1 MPAGALPVIY
11 SQGDAQPGTIL
22 EIINIFVTT
31 KWYTL
36 YNCFSSIERL
46 VNGLLNILIV
56 EDEQAI
62 NELIYV
68 NLSDE
73 GYCCT
78 RAYDGKE
85 AADLIENNDYD
96 LILLDIM
103 LPKING
109 YELMDYI
116 RPLGTPVIF
125 ITAKTDINDRI
136 RGLKLGADDYISK
149 PFQVGE
155 LLARVE
161 AVLRRFGKSERK
173 IELYGVTIDLNS
185 REVWKDGELIELT
198 VKEFELLIKLIQNKN
213 VALRRSWLYERV
225 WESEFTGETRTLDT
239 HIQRLRKKLEWED
252 RIKTVFRIGYRLEV

>member
-1 MPAGALPVIY
+1 V
-11 SQGDAQPGTIL
+11 DH
-22 EIINIFVTT
+22 
-31 KWYTL
+31 
-36 YNCFSSIERL
+36 
-46 VNGLLNILIV
+46 LLNILIV

-73 GYCCT
+73 GYCST
-78 RAYDGKE
+78 RAYDGEE
-85 AADLIENNDYD
+85 AADLIENYNYD

-109 YELMDYI
+109 YELFDYI
-116 RPLGTPVIF
+116 HPLGTPVIF

-136 RGLKLGADDYISK
+136 RGLRLGADDYISK

-173 IELYGVTIDLNS
+173 VELYGVTIDLNS
-185 REVWKDGELIELT
+185 REVRKDDQLIELT
-198 VKEFELLIKLIQNKN
+198 VKEFELLIQLIQNKN

-225 WESEFTGETRTLDT
+225 WEGEYTGETRTLDT

-252 RIKTVFRIGYRLEV
+252 HIKTVFRIGYRLEV